1 VVTNKPKSFRTYAR
15 SRRAADVVGAE
26 FITYAKSDPHFP
38 DAKTWG
44 DLRTYLN
51 GRGAAHET
59 VRWADWNSSSSPQ
72 SLSQLPGKC
81 KWLIQE

>member
-1 VVTNKPKSFRTYAR
+1 MATNKPKSFRTYAR

-26 FITYAKSDPHFP
+26 FTSYAKSDPHFP

-44 DLRTYLN
+44 GLRRYLN

-59 VRWADWNSSSSPQ
+59 VVAARVAWKDYRQ
-72 SLSQLPGKC
+72 QLKPK
-81 KWLIQE
+81 